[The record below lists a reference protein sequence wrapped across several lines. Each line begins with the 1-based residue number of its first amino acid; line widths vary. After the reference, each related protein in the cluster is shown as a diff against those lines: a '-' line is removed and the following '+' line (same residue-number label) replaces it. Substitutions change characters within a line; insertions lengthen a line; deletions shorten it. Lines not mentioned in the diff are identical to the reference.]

1 MKNNTLIV
9 LLIIALWL
17 GGLIIHAN
25 MNKIW
30 ESPFILFSYLKYL
43 GFFGCYIIITMKTF
57 FGREET
63 DVKYYYIPFI
73 IISIVSII
81 ITFQL
86 KRIYQIDK
94 GENVLII
101 KHIAGSEHVIT
112 LELKSDGYFKLIE
125 NTILGPDI
133 YYGEY
138 SLNGTNIKLISGN
151 HEESPFPYYC
161 EGTIKNDTVFWK
173 DFDTMVVS
181 YKKEFQGKLKDDSI
195 VNAKDG
201 FNKQKNKT
209 QINQLVDEI
218 EVQNLITSN
227 FIPDTSINS
236 IHLLNSSNIQN
247 YLGKNCMDEIIKNG
261 ETEDF
266 PNFNVI
272 SENKEQK
279 LSVYF
284 HPGGVKYKFSEFK
297 VSYNIDKS
305 SKLKTTSDKE
315 FVSESGVRLNLTFA
329 ELKAIKGEPKTITN
343 DKENQLSTYQYLIDD
358 FQHSAFLKRYNLPIY
373 YAHYTF
379 EKGVLIE
386 FKFGFEYP

>member
-30 ESPFILFSYLKYL
+30 ESPFLLFSYFKYL

-57 FGREET
+57 FGKEET

-81 ITFQL
+81 IAFQL
-86 KRIYQIDK
+86 KRICQIDK

-101 KHIAGSEHVIT
+101 EHIAGSDHVLT
-112 LELKSDGYFKLIE
+112 LELKSDGYFKLKE
-125 NTILGPDI
+125 HSMFGPDI

-138 SLNGTNIKLISGN
+138 YLHGSTIKLIGGN

-173 DFDTMVVS
+173 DFDTMVVT
-181 YKKEFQGKLKDDSI
+181 YKKEFQVNLKDNYI
-195 VNAKDG
+195 VNVKDG
-201 FNKQKNKT
+201 FNEQKNKI
-209 QINQLVDEI
+209 QINQQDDKI
-218 EVQNLITSN
+218 EVQHLIAFN

-236 IHLLNSSNIQN
+236 IHLLNSTNIQN
-247 YLGKNCMDEIIKNG
+247 YLGKNCMDEILKLG
-261 ETEDF
+261 ESEDF
-266 PNFNVI
+266 PNIEVL

-279 LSVYF
+279 LTVYF

-297 VSYNIDKS
+297 VCYNVGKT
-305 SKLKTTSDKE
+305 SKLKTTPDKE